1 MNRACFK
8 NATEL
13 ASSTQLNLHEQKI
26 YKSCIR
32 PIKNNFVRM
41 KRNRQYVIVG
51 FIVLCLFTEYKI
63 NAQIVLPKVIGHNM
77 VLQRNKPVYIWGYA
91 SVGEHITVKFDKQIK
106 ETIADSAKNWKVVL
120 DPMEA
125 SDNPAEMVISGSNT
139 IKLENILVGE
149 VWFCSGQ
156 SNMEYSMRKDSK
168 ASATINKDKPFQNEL
183 EVAKNPN
190 IRIFLVN
197 RKFMSPDST
206 HRGWNIARDSAL
218 RPFSA
223 VGYYF
228 SKELN
233 KELHVPIGIISS
245 AIPGS
250 RIEPWISSKVFTTSP
265 YFTKNDSLK
274 KSGEPGKFYPNMV
287 QPVSPFSMRGFLW
300 YQGESNCFLNDTI
313 LYTYKMQLLINSWRK
328 AWLDQSLSFY
338 FVQIAPFRYS
348 RSIGKI
354 VLTEESLP
362 KFREAQSLA
371 LQLPNTGMAVIT
383 DLVDS
388 LDGIHPPYK
397 SEVGRR
403 LSLWALSKDYGKN
416 VVFSGPMYKQMKIV
430 GNKIE
435 LEFNYCGS
443 GLVSHNG
450 KPLDWFTIAG
460 IDGKFVPAKAIIK
473 GSKVIVSSIKISSP
487 IAVRFAWNEAAQPN
501 LFNKDGLPA
510 VPFRTDNPSFILSQP

>member
-1 MNRACFK
+1 MKQSN
-8 NATEL
+8 
-13 ASSTQLNLHEQKI
+13 Q
-26 YKSCIR
+26 
-32 PIKNNFVRM
+32 PI
-41 KRNRQYVIVG
+41 ILG
-51 FIVLCLFTEYKI
+51 FILLYLFIGCKI
-63 NAQIVLPKVIGHNM
+63 DAQIVLPKVIGHNM
-77 VLQRNKPVYIWGYA
+77 VLQRNKPVCIWGYA
-91 SVGEHITVKFDKQIK
+91 SAGEHITVKFDKQIK

-120 DPMEA
+120 DPLEA
-125 SDNPAEMVISGSNT
+125 SDKPAEMIISGSNM

-168 ASATINKDKPFQNEL
+168 ASASINKDKPFQDEL

-206 HRGWNIARDSAL
+206 HRGWSIARDSAL

-223 VGYYF
+223 VGYFF

-233 KELHVPIGIISS
+233 KELQVPIGIISS

-274 KSGEPGKFYPNMV
+274 KSGEPGKFYPTMV
-287 QPVSPFSMRGFLW
+287 QPVLPFSMRGFLW

-313 LYTYKMQLLINSWRK
+313 QYTYKMQLLINSWRNV
-328 AWLDQSLSFY
+328 WQDQSLSFY
-338 FVQIAPFRYS
+338 FVQIAPYIYS
-348 RSIGKI
+348 HSKGKV
-354 VLTEESLP
+354 VLTEESSP
-362 KFREAQSLA
+362 KFREAQA
-371 LQLPNTGMAVIT
+371 QILQLPKTGMAVIT

-388 LDGIHPPYK
+388 LDNIHPPYK

-416 VVFSGPMYKQMKIV
+416 VVFSGPMYKRMKID
-430 GNKIE
+430 GNTIE
-435 LEFNYCGS
+435 IEFNYCGS

-450 KPLDWFTIAG
+450 KPLDWFFIAG
-460 IDGKFVPAKAIIK
+460 IDGKFVPAEAVIK
-473 GSKVIVSSIKISSP
+473 GNKVIVSSKEISSP
-487 IAVRFAWNEAAQPN
+487 AAVRFAWNEAAQPN
-501 LFNKDGLPA
+501 LFNKEGLPA
-510 VPFRTDNPSFILSQP
+510 VPFRTNNPYLLFTICK